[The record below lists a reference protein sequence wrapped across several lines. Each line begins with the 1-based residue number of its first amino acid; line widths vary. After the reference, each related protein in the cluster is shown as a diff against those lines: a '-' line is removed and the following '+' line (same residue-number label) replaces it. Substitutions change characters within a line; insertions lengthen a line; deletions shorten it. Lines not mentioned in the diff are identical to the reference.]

1 MNQGL
6 SNRMTKLASE
16 LAEAHDQLLTV
27 DSLEEA
33 RKLQRAASSL
43 VDVTARLRNALGF
56 RILDLKKP
64 LIVSAETCP
73 TFVPTIEENRKVV
86 GAIVGTEKAAA
97 LTDGQIGKVVS
108 AIVRDGEMREILEAL
123 QKKPDELVLPAEKE
137 EPALADQAQ

>member
-1 MNQGL
+1 
-6 SNRMTKLASE
+6 MTKLASE
-16 LAEAHDQLLTV
+16 LTESHDQLLSV

-43 VDVTARLRNALGF
+43 MDVTAQLRNALGF

-64 LIVSAETCP
+64 HNVSTETCP
-73 TFVPTIEENRKVV
+73 AFAPTIEENRKVV

-108 AIVRDGEMREILEAL
+108 AIVRDGEMREIFEAL
-123 QKKPDELVLPAEKE
+123 QKMPTEDLCTKN
-137 EPALADQAQ
+137 